1 MSDLYYETSQPVGTA
16 EPSGP
21 ESGHDSGT
29 GRQHE
34 AAEPSVAHGYESLAA
49 TDAYGAYQ
57 ETQADTE
64 ARIAGQDELPSPAQS
79 HEATWGDS
87 PDYYDE
93 AELAAEYDGDLS
105 AFLAAEDELPTPG
118 ESRARTWGD
127 DPDYY
132 DEAEPAAEYDGD
144 LTALTTDEDVPA
156 AQHARPGP
164 GADDTHPEPAL
175 PPQDTQG
182 DYAQQADTENR
193 DQDAASLTDEHP
205 ASAETA
211 QIAAEQGPAPEAD
224 AMADVSTDAQ
234 PGRPDHAELPEGD
247 TAKPLSPEA
256 EQLKALET
264 ENAQARQKIADL
276 EERNDEQATRIER
289 LLAGTERHPDGT
301 STPEHGA
308 DRPGTAPDQDAS
320 RAERKSSGESAD
332 IEDAKHSRW
341 RSAVSADSF
350 GAAATLIDAADTV
363 RLVAVHATPGDA
375 MIGLGATILGLAS
388 LGLTKIEQ
396 HRKEKK

>member
-1 MSDLYYETSQPVGTA
+1 MSDLYYETSQPAGTA
-16 EPSGP
+16 ARSAR
-21 ESGHDSGT
+21 ESGHDSST

-34 AAEPSVAHGYESLAA
+34 AAEPAVGHGHESLAE
-49 TDAYGAYQ
+49 TDGYGEYR
-57 ETQADTE
+57 ETQAGTE
-64 ARIAGQDELPSPAQS
+64 DRIAGQDELPSPAQS
-79 HEATWGDS
+79 HAVTWGDD

-105 AFLAAEDELPTPG
+105 A
-118 ESRARTWGD
+118 
-127 DPDYY
+127 
-132 DEAEPAAEYDGD
+132 
-144 LTALTTDEDVPA
+144 LTTEEDDLA
-156 AQHARPGP
+156 AQHARAGP
-164 GADDTHPEPAL
+164 GADDTNPEPAP

-193 DQDAASLTDEHP
+193 DQDTASVADEHP

-211 QIAAEQGPAPEAD
+211 QIAAGQGPPPEAD
-224 AMADVSTDAQ
+224 AMTDVSTEAQ

-276 EERNDEQATRIER
+276 EARNDEQAARIEQ
-289 LLAGTERHPDGT
+289 LLPSTERHPDST
-301 STPEHGA
+301 STPEHSA
-308 DRPGTAPDQDAS
+308 DEPGTPPDQDAS
-320 RAERKSSGESAD
+320 RAERKSSGESTD
-332 IEDAKHSRW
+332 IKDAKHSRW

-375 MIGLGATILGLAS
+375 MIGLGATILGLVS
-388 LGLTKIEQ
+388 LGLAKIEQ